1 MNDLIRIIDE
11 LRIKPKEE
19 EWFEFKKNKN
29 LSGQDIGEYISA
41 LSNSAGLVNQ
51 PFGYLIWGISDKN
64 HEIVGTTIN
73 LKEKKEGNVELE
85 FWLNLNL
92 NPKINFSIHQF
103 EYKPDTK
110 IALIKINAP
119 NSQPVKFKG
128 IAYIRIDSNKTEL
141 KNYPERERLLWNLNF
156 DWSSQICENVSIEDL
171 DKIALKIA
179 KTNFRQRSENKLFYD
194 EIENWETSIFLDK
207 AKLTLNSKIT
217 RTALLLL
224 GNEHSKHHLYSDL
237 NIIWVFVDEKGIKR
251 YSELFE
257 PPFLLA
263 TDKVINKIRNEKIR
277 ILPRNSSIPLE
288 KYKYDNWIIRE
299 ALNNCIA
306 HQDYT
311 KESRIIVTEKLDEL
325 RFFNAGTFFQ
335 GAIEDYILSD
345 FTPPKYRNP
354 FLVNA
359 MVNLGMIE
367 TIGSGIKKMFSL
379 QREHFLPLP
388 DYSLTENVELK
399 IYGSIIS
406 QEYTQTLI
414 EKPDLDLGTVF
425 LLDKL
430 QKVYPISDNDYLH
443 IIIHYLK
450 QQKRAT
456 RDNINQLLSDLLP
469 TNLVE
474 KQKTD
479 KVKNLIYKLSKDGI
493 IKNISTSRKNP
504 IWTLAK

>member
-1 MNDLIRIIDE
+1 
-11 LRIKPKEE
+11 
-19 EWFEFKKNKN
+19 
-29 LSGQDIGEYISA
+29 
-41 LSNSAGLVNQ
+41 
-51 PFGYLIWGISDKN
+51 
-64 HEIVGTTIN
+64 
-73 LKEKKEGNVELE
+73 
-85 FWLNLNL
+85 
-92 NPKINFSIHQF
+92 
-103 EYKPDTK
+103 
-110 IALIKINAP
+110 
-119 NSQPVKFKG
+119 
-128 IAYIRIDSNKTEL
+128 
-141 KNYPERERLLWNLNF
+141 
-156 DWSSQICENVSIEDL
+156 
-171 DKIALKIA
+171 
-179 KTNFRQRSENKLFYD
+179 
-194 EIENWETSIFLDK
+194 
-207 AKLTLNSKIT
+207 
-217 RTALLLL
+217 L
-224 GNEHSKHHLYSDL
+224 GNENSKHQLYSDL
-237 NIIWVFVDEKGIKR
+237 NIVWIFVDERGIKR

-263 TDKVINKIRNEKIR
+263 TDKVMNKIRNEKIR

-399 IYGSIIS
+399 IYGNIIS

-414 EKPDLDLGTVF
+414 EKPDLDLGTIF

-430 QKVYPISDNDYLH
+430 QKGYPISDNDYLH
-443 IIIHYLK
+443 IIIHFLK

-469 TNLVE
+469 TNLIE